1 MDTTNMRDGVCLLLT
16 GIRSEDFGDSLRIVL
31 RTGLLK
37 PRRRAMCRRDYDR
50 GGELRRISTH
60 TTKSLKKRLDWI

>member
-1 MDTTNMRDGVCLLLT
+1 MDTTNIEGTVCAYFLQEY
-16 GIRSEDFGDSLRIVL
+16 SEDFGDSLHVL

-60 TTKSLKKRLDWI
+60 RL